1 MNSDDLITSSTA
13 GLPLS
18 ENHSTFKKLV
28 FLQSEKKD
36 QKIALEA
43 SSPFDDNEEQEV
55 ESDES
60 ALFGRNRSIY
70 SRRSSSPQSS
80 WKSTLMRAVGGKKK

>member
-1 MNSDDLITSSTA
+1 
-13 GLPLS
+13 
-18 ENHSTFKKLV
+18 
-28 FLQSEKKD
+28 LQSEKKE

-60 ALFGRNRSIY
+60 ALFGRKRSIY